1 MKRSMKA
8 LPWIICIV
16 LLGALVWQHF
26 GRTPSRHET
35 VWDTIPIY
43 DTITHDSVVPRDS
56 VVLRYE
62 VMTLPVASDSAEN
75 IPHDSTQVMIPIT
88 QNHYKE
94 DDFEAWVSGF
104 RAQLDSIRVY
114 PRSYYLKPKPTKPKR
129 WVLSAGVNMG
139 YNPFTRRF
147 EPTIGVN
154 VGLKLW
160 EW

>member
-1 MKRSMKA
+1 MKW
-8 LPWIICIV
+8 LPWIVIV
-16 LLGALVWQHF
+16 GLVSAIVFQC
-26 GRTPSRHET
+26 SQNKET
-35 VWDTIPIY
+35 THKTVYDTIPIY
-43 DTITHDSVVPRDS
+43 DTITHDSVVIRDS

-62 VMTLPVASDSAEN
+62 VVTLPVASDSAEN
-75 IPHDSTQVMIPIT
+75 LPSDSTKVVVPIT
-88 QNHYKE
+88 QQHYKE

-104 RAQLDSIRVY
+104 RAKLDSIRVF
-114 PRSYYLKPKPTKPKR
+114 PKSYYLKPKPTNPKR
-129 WVLSAGVNMG
+129 WVLSAGVNIG

>member
-1 MKRSMKA
+1 MKW
-8 LPWIICIV
+8 LPWVVIAGLVLAIIFQCR
-16 LLGALVWQHF
+16 QHN
-26 GRTPSRHET
+26 ET
-35 VWDTIPIY
+35 AHKTVYDTIPIY
-43 DTITHDSVVPRDS
+43 DTITHDSVVLRDS
-56 VVLRYE
+56 VVLCYE
-62 VMTLPVASDSAEN
+62 LVTLPVASDSVEN
-75 IPHDSTQVMIPIT
+75 LPHDSAQVVIPIT

-104 RAQLDSIRVY
+104 RAKLDSIRIF
-114 PRSYYLKPKPTKPKR
+114 PKSYYLKPKPTKPKR

-154 VGLKLW
+154 VGMKLW